1 MVFSEQKIEIS
12 DLMAAWRRGMPMGG
26 EMKPVERKCEAT
38 LSHDDYQCMESG
50 VYIPTESTCYGTKS
64 EERL

>member
-1 MVFSEQKIEIS
+1 MVLSEQKIEIS

-38 LSHDDYQCMESG
+38 LS
-50 VYIPTESTCYGTKS
+50 K
-64 EERL
+64 